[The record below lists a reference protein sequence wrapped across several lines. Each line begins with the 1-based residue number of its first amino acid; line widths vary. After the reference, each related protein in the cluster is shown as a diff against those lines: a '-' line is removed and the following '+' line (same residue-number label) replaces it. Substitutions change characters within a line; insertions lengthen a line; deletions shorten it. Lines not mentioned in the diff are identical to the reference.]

1 MRLPHNPGQLSNR
14 SWASSSRP
22 ISQDL
27 TRGVIV
33 GQENYTGRAIAFDGS
48 GTVAADSDIEPELG
62 AGVDIVRP
70 NSVEKARST
79 TLRWITRTL
88 RSSGGG
94 SFTNSQPS
102 GKDIKSCGES
112 ESGGGG
118 TGGGGYTFPTPPED
132 PQEPPEEVVEEVNVA
147 YASSPRACQPKPPT
161 IVRPR
166 QQQDQYYYVDSIDAP
181 CPLGMIKYGY
191 AELPNG
197 DIMIQCKSPAPPPGD
212 GVPSDPTAWG
222 YDCSSCGTCI
232 PVKGGKYPTLEIC
245 QQSGCKPVTYQCTPT
260 GCVPVYD
267 GSGNFTTLAACEN
280 SCSAVPY
287 ACIDGNCVQTLDG
300 KYATLEDCQ
309 ANCGV
314 SVPYACVDGNCIQ
327 TLDGEYAT
335 LEDCQANCGV
345 SGSTRIQ
352 IEDPEFFDKSY
363 CYELPVTNVVLVAPF
378 YAVPGEQLYFAPPNG
393 VCTSFAFGQTRP
405 VVQPNVEGT
414 YFLFDTDQ
422 GQIKL
427 NAFFFAN
434 PIWHI
439 YTITITPL

>member
-14 SWASSSRP
+14 SWSSSSRP

-33 GQENYTGRAIAFDGS
+33 GQDNYTGRAIAFDGS

-88 RSSGGG
+88 RSPGGG

-102 GKDIKSCGES
+102 EKDIKSCGES
-112 ESGGGG
+112 ESGGPGS
-118 TGGGGYTFPTPPED
+118 GGGGFRFPTPPED
-132 PQEPPEEVVEEVNVA
+132 PPEPPEEVVEEVNS
-147 YASSPRACQPKPPT
+147 ASVSAPRACQPKPPT

-166 QQQDQYYYVDSIDAP
+166 QQDSYYYVDSIDAP
-181 CPLGMIKYGY
+181 CPLGMTKYGY

-197 DIMIQCKSPAPPPGD
+197 DIMIQCKSPAPPPSG

-232 PVKGGKYPTLEIC
+232 PVQGGKYPTLEIC
-245 QQSGCKPVTYQCTPT
+245 QQSGCKPMTYQCTPT

-287 ACIDGNCVQTLDG
+287 ACVDGNCIQTLDG

-309 ANCGV
+309 ANCSSFSQIKIEVFNPHPLGNGNRCMIL
-314 SVPYACVDGNCIQ
+314 PYIPLTYVGKFLNV
-327 TLDGEYAT
+327 LGGEYYLPNDLSPCWIYEIGQSFIAT
-335 LEDCQANCGV
+335 P
-345 SGSTRIQ
+345 GSSLLATSFHSHLQ
-352 IEDPEFFDKSY
+352 FSY
-363 CYELPVTNVVLVAPF
+363 PGGSINVHIGFSTEAYPVTHTL
-378 YAVPGEQLYFAPPNG
+378 
-393 VCTSFAFGQTRP
+393 
-405 VVQPNVEGT
+405 
-414 YFLFDTDQ
+414 
-422 GQIKL
+422 
-427 NAFFFAN
+427 
-434 PIWHI
+434 
-439 YTITITPL
+439 TPLT

>member
-1 MRLPHNPGQLSNR
+1 MRLPHNPGRISNQ
-14 SWASSSRP
+14 SWSTSSRP

-88 RSSGGG
+88 RSPGGG

-102 GKDIKSCGES
+102 DKDVRSCGES
-112 ESGGGG
+112 G
-118 TGGGGYTFPTPPED
+118 TGGGGYTFPSPPEE
-132 PQEPPEEVVEEVNVA
+132 PQEPPEEVVEEVQAA

-166 QQQDQYYYVDSIDAP
+166 QQDQYYYVDSIDAP
-181 CPLGMIKYGY
+181 CPLGMIKAGFV
-191 AELPNG
+191 ELPNG
-197 DIMIQCKSPAPPPGD
+197 DIMIQCKAPKPPPGD

-232 PVKGGKYPTLEIC
+232 PVQGGRYPTLEIC

-267 GSGNFTTLAACEN
+267 GSGNFATLAACQN

-287 ACIDGNCVQTLDG
+287 DCIDGDCVQTIDG
-300 KYATLEDCQ
+300 KYATLEECQ
-309 ANCGV
+309 AICSPPTQIATAIELVVRPNVIASYICGIVPRTGV
-314 SVPYACVDGNCIQ
+314 SFVREVNPSNPAYGIAYFKYPTNTYPTDGC
-327 TLDGEYAT
+327 
-335 LEDCQANCGV
+335 
-345 SGSTRIQ
+345 
-352 IEDPEFFDKSY
+352 
-363 CYELPVTNVVLVAPF
+363 
-378 YAVPGEQLYFAPPNG
+378 AVPLPNLTYLG
-393 VCTSFAFGQTRP
+393 ILDLTSDWHM
-405 VVQPNVEGT
+405 
-414 YFLFDTDQ
+414 LFNSDQ
-422 GQIKL
+422 GQFSIFVAT
-427 NAFFFAN
+427 NDTFPFNRATFT
-434 PIWHI
+434 PI
-439 YTITITPL
+439 YE

>member
-88 RSSGGG
+88 RSPGGG

-102 GKDIKSCGES
+102 GKDVRSCGES
-112 ESGGGG
+112 G
-118 TGGGGYTFPTPPED
+118 TGGGGYTFPAPPEE
-132 PQEPPEEVVEEVNVA
+132 PEEPPEEVEKEVNVA

-197 DIMIQCKSPAPPPGD
+197 DIMIQCKSPAPPPSD

-232 PVKGGKYPTLEIC
+232 PVQGGRYPTLEIC
-245 QQSGCKPVTYQCTPT
+245 QQSGCKPVTYKCTPT

-287 ACIDGNCVQTLDG
+287 DCVDGNCVQTLDG

-314 SVPYACVDGNCIQ
+314 STRVLITMFPWVGTNPNNKTYFNLPLTNPVFVGEVFASGGDKVYNG
-327 TLDGEYAT
+327 TASPSTERSLDDFDILPPGTFPQAMLRFDSDQGIINLISLQVSAGILQYT
-335 LEDCQANCGV
+335 LEY
-345 SGSTRIQ
+345 I
-352 IEDPEFFDKSY
+352 
-363 CYELPVTNVVLVAPF
+363 
-378 YAVPGEQLYFAPPNG
+378 
-393 VCTSFAFGQTRP
+393 
-405 VVQPNVEGT
+405 
-414 YFLFDTDQ
+414 
-422 GQIKL
+422 
-427 NAFFFAN
+427 
-434 PIWHI
+434 
-439 YTITITPL
+439 